1 MPHWLELI
9 MDAVIVLI
17 ISAVLVLLATLPP

>member
-9 MDAVIVLI
+9 VDSLIVLI
-17 ISAVLVLLATLPP
+17 PAAVLVLLATLAP

>member
-9 MDAVIVLI
+9 VDSLIVLMPTT
-17 ISAVLVLLATLPP
+17 VLLLLTTLAP